1 MIYISA
7 QPDEVYFLWQ
17 LELQLHNFHAV
28 GIGDESI
35 HILVGFKPEKGIH
48 PLFKNFARTHKYVQI
63 FFYPDNRQKKKYLSS
78 IRPHLLAQ
86 HFSQYQ
92 ALEKETIFYH
102 DSDIL
107 FTGIPNWDNL
117 CKDEVWYVSDTRSYL
132 DSRYIRR
139 FVDDDEFAQICGLLS
154 LTPEEVME
162 QDENA
167 GGAQYILKN
176 CTAEF
181 WLKVENDC
189 ELLFTYLHN
198 RQKHSTRIHEG
209 LQIWCTDMWVIWWNA
224 ILQNRKFRIHPTLDF
239 CWADSPSDELKKKK
253 ILHYT
258 GSKRKDICI
267 FEKTLFQTHSP
278 FYSDLSGITPNTC
291 SQFVVETIKEYR
303 KKLDEKRPSIAG
315 IRLLLITPEINYSI
329 EKAKVLKC
337 YYERYWNVDTILCAR
352 NEVNKLIG
360 QCSNMANVLIPYNR
374 IIPIK
379 EMNVLL
385 KYLRMYENTSFLLK
399 MRVWQMD
406 SLGSHIFSKI
416 LDNDYLEENK
426 GKTIH
431 LSSLE
436 DLSVIHGSAIEK
448 ELLENQIIDV
458 YGL

>member
-1 MIYISA
+1 
-7 QPDEVYFLWQ
+7 
-17 LELQLHNFHAV
+17 
-28 GIGDESI
+28 
-35 HILVGFKPEKGIH
+35 
-48 PLFKNFARTHKYVQI
+48 
-63 FFYPDNRQKKKYLSS
+63 
-78 IRPHLLAQ
+78 
-86 HFSQYQ
+86 
-92 ALEKETIFYH
+92 
-102 DSDIL
+102 
-107 FTGIPNWDNL
+107 
-117 CKDEVWYVSDTRSYL
+117 
-132 DSRYIRR
+132 
-139 FVDDDEFAQICGLLS
+139 
-154 LTPEEVME
+154 ME

-181 WLKVENDC
+181 WQKVENDC

-291 SQFVVETIKEYR
+291 SQLVVKTIKEYR

-315 IRLLLITPEINYSI
+315 VRLLLITPEINYSI
-329 EKAKVLKC
+329 EKAKALKC

-360 QCSNMANVLIPYNR
+360 QCSNMANILIPYNR

-385 KYLRMYENTSFLLK
+385 KCLRMYENTSFLLK

-416 LDNDYLEENK
+416 LDNEYLEENK
-426 GKTIH
+426 GKTIR

-436 DLSVIHGSAIEK
+436 DLPIIHGSAIEK